1 MKKTQQ
7 QFSIVG
13 MQCVDCE
20 NVLEDALQPLP
31 GISKVKADF
40 TTESLTVEFD
50 SDIIKEE
57 TISAAII
64 TAGYSSKRFE
74 QKQTGGFFKRL
85 FLILLAIAGITLL
98 FQLENRV
105 GQGLFP
111 SDLEKNLNYGLL
123 FLVGFFTSFH
133 CIGMC
138 GAFVVSYTA
147 YGVRT
152 GTHSYL
158 NHLIYGLGKTVS
170 YSSIGALFGLLG
182 GVITF
187 TLGLRS
193 LVTGL
198 AGGFLIFY
206 GLSMLDTFS
215 GLRRFHIRMPKL
227 IAHSVMEKRRKLSSP
242 LAIGLLNGLM
252 IACGP
257 LQAMYILAAGTG
269 NPWQGAKMLC
279 FFALGTLPIM
289 FAFGYM
295 TSLITANATR
305 NMLKISAIIIL
316 AMGAVMLN
324 RSMLILGNGLD
335 LNSVTSRLAKSLQG
349 RFSTWQQTINQIA
362 PVQEGYQLIYMEADA
377 SKYMPDN
384 FFLRKDVPVKW
395 IINVKEL
402 SSCNKQ
408 IVVPSMN
415 MTIDLHPGLQLIE
428 FTPAEAGRISL
439 SCSMGMIPGTIIIK
453 D

>member
-1 MKKTQQ
+1 MKKPQHH
-7 QFSIVG
+7 FSIIG

-40 TTESLTVEFD
+40 TTESLTIEFD
-50 SDIIKEE
+50 SDIIKQE

-64 TAGYSSKRFE
+64 KAGYSSKQFE
-74 QKQTGGFFKRL
+74 QKKTGGFFKRL
-85 FLILLAIAGITLL
+85 FLILLALAGIILL
-98 FQLENRV
+98 FQLENVV
-105 GQGLFP
+105 GRGYFP
-111 SDLEKNLNYGLL
+111 SDLGNNLNYSLL

-147 YGVRT
+147 YGAKT
-152 GTHSYL
+152 GRSSYL
-158 NHLIYGLGKTVS
+158 NHLVYGLGKTVS

-193 LVTGL
+193 LVAGL
-198 AGGFLIFY
+198 AGGFLILY

-215 GLRRFHIRMPKL
+215 GLRRFHIRLPKL
-227 IAHSVMEKRRKLSSP
+227 IAHSVIEKRRKLSSP

-269 NPWQGAKMLC
+269 DPWQGAKMLC

-305 NMLKISAIIIL
+305 NLLKISAFIIL

-324 RSMLILGNGLD
+324 RSMLILGKGLD
-335 LNSVTSRLAKSLQG
+335 INSVTSRLAQSVQG
-349 RFSTWQQTINQIA
+349 RFTTWQHTIDGFA

-377 SKYMPDN
+377 SKYVPDN
-384 FFLRKDVPVKW
+384 FSLRKGVPVKW
-395 IINVKEL
+395 IINVQEI

-408 IVVPSMN
+408 IVVPSMK

-428 FTPAEAGRISL
+428 FTPAESGTISL
-439 SCSMGMIPGTIIIK
+439 SCSMGMIPGTLIIK